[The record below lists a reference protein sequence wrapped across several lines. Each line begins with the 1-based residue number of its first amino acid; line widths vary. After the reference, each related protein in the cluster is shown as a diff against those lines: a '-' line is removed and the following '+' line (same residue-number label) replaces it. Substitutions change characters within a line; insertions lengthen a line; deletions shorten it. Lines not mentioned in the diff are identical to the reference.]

1 MKQQFEASTDQE
13 ELILAL
19 FKRHDALLQKQFDN
33 VMLKDFLEF
42 LKDLDQNKDDE
53 DSEGFTNSLMFKSRL
68 DTWFSKNIDGAI
80 STCFQKDKNLPIELE
95 QINSRFVEEMKR
107 LSVEKMRGKKQY
119 SIDPMYVEM
128 NSKQV
133 LQRIT
138 EEPTIQWE
146 DLIKNTLKTSSREH
160 KLMANRL
167 ILKFQNIE
175 IPISDP
181 DKDTK
186 PSSEEKTLTSIVP
199 IRSKD
204 KDADFNYGFL
214 ESGETKNFFFMDPQ
228 LNKNT
233 LTKKTLLFDLIVAQL
248 REIEGMPDCALALT
262 STSSLV
268 LLSNISSKNDFIKT
282 PLFNN
287 VKFFGAY
294 FSPEPMPENKKLV
307 VIALIISPENPSKWK
322 LCVRAIRI
330 NKNNRIFENKL
341 GFSSENPAPV
351 NSEVLKNTKNLDLK
365 VFDVKGKHAF
375 VFSLLGD
382 LKQPSKL
389 QLIYGQ
395 IDPTSLKIEVKA
407 KHVEEWKGTRKLVQ
421 IIGQHIDNKHFLHL
435 LLNTTSES
443 EAVSNNYDH
452 ISFEFQTSEQ
462 GLDVQPR
469 KTPTHHDLKEKKRQR
484 TGPVVAFG
492 VVSHGETFSIYYFT
506 SAMYY
511 YSCSFI
517 AKDSHIV
524 DQKHLSEYYKIA
536 CSVVRRDASADLLMM
551 DRSCGDQ
558 VFHMKIRLDEKKE
571 DLPRHNQTA

>member
-13 ELILAL
+13 ELTLAL
-19 FKRHDALLQKQFDN
+19 FKRHLALLLKQFDN

-53 DSEGFTNSLMFKSRL
+53 EYEGFANSLMFKSRL

-95 QINSRFVEEMKR
+95 QISSRFVEEMKR

-146 DLIKNTLKTSSREH
+146 DLIKNTLKTSSREL
-160 KLMANRL
+160 KLMPNRL
-167 ILKFQNIE
+167 TLKFQNIE
-175 IPISDP
+175 C
-181 DKDTK
+181 
-186 PSSEEKTLTSIVP
+186 PSSLGENTLTSLVP
-199 IRSKD
+199 IHCKD
-204 KDADFNYGFL
+204 KVADSNYGFL
-214 ESGETKNFFFMDPQ
+214 DSNETKKFYFMNPQ
-228 LNKNT
+228 SNKNT
-233 LTKKTLLFDLIVAQL
+233 ITDSTLLFDLTVAQL

-268 LLSNISSKNDFIKT
+268 LLSNISSKNDLIKT

-294 FSPEPMPENKKLV
+294 FSPESIPDNKKLV

-322 LCVRAIRI
+322 LCIRAIRI

-341 GFSSENPAPV
+341 GLSSECPAPV

-365 VFDVKGKHAF
+365 VFEVKGKHAF

-382 LKQPSKL
+382 PKQPSKL

-421 IIGQHIDNKHFLHL
+421 IIGQHLDNKHFLHL

-452 ISFEFQTSEQ
+452 ISFEFQSSEQ

-492 VVSHGETFSIYYFT
+492 VVSHGETFNIYYFT

-524 DQKHLSEYYKIA
+524 DQKHLSEHYKIA

-571 DLPRHNQTA
+571 DLQRHNQTA